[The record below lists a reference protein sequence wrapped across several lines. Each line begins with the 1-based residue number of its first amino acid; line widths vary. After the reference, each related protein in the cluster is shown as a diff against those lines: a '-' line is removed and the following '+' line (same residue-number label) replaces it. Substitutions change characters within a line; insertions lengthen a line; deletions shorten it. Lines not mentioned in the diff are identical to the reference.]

1 MRHRPSRLVAA
12 ALAAVLGSIAT
23 AATAPVLRPLPLGAA
38 CQKAGYTALQ
48 DSAGTLRVLRY
59 VRLIPDNT
67 ARQTQYYSARGAL
80 QSAKLTGSGFVGL
93 LYDLTLTARGNTLT
107 EKGYRAKFFT
117 TPAERLLRDAA
128 AVKAGRC
135 AP

>member
-67 ARQTQYYSARGAL
+67 ARQTQYYSARAPCRARSSPGAA
-80 QSAKLTGSGFVGL
+80 SWACC
-93 LYDLTLTARGNTLT
+93 
-107 EKGYRAKFFT
+107 T
-117 TPAERLLRDAA
+117 T
-128 AVKAGRC
+128 
-135 AP
+135 